1 MKLQAVLST
10 VLFATIAALSITV
23 QAAETDN
30 ATPSVEAKADQGTQA
45 SQPQNAA
52 SVPSAK
58 KHAAQD
64 KSKHYHPRDGK

>member
-10 VLFATIAALSITV
+10 VLFATIATLNINV
-23 QAAETDN
+23 QAAETVN
-30 ATPSVEAKADQGTQA
+30 ASAEAKADQGTQA

-52 SVPSAK
+52 SAPSAI

>member
-23 QAAETDN
+23 QAAETDK
-30 ATPSVEAKADQGTQA
+30 ATPSIEAKADQGTQT
-45 SQPQNAA
+45 SQPQNVA

-58 KHAAQD
+58 KPAAQD

>member
-10 VLFATIAALSITV
+10 VLFATIATLNINV
-23 QAAETDN
+23 QAAETVN
-30 ATPSVEAKADQGTQA
+30 ATPSAEAKADQGTQA

-58 KHAAQD
+58 KPAAQD